1 MSISNFPNEERQMS
15 YCGRTQ
21 PSGYSEQSGTVL
33 TAFLSR
39 R

>member
-1 MSISNFPNEERQMS
+1 MSD
-15 YCGRTQ
+15 CGRTQ